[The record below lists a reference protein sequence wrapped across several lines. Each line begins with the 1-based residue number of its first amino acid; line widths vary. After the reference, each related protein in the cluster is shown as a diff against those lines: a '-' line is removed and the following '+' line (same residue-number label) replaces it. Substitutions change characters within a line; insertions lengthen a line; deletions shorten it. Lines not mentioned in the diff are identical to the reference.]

1 MNQVQKE
8 HRLLFDIS
16 TVIRTCLS
24 TLEKTDTDRIAVGKS
39 LHLFLEGSQ
48 KEAEIHIV
56 PEDILDSLLKGDLRY
71 CADILQQI
79 VYKYGQVYT
88 FPYMYLKSFSSDGK
102 LRKIN
107 LIEELEI
114 KEPEIKEPEIKEKK
128 QSKKQKFLT
137 FDKKI

>member
-1 MNQVQKE
+1 MENTMNQVQKE

-102 LRKIN
+102 LISFSNSYFFFIYFYLKYN
-107 LIEELEI
+107 LMF
-114 KEPEIKEPEIKEKK
+114 
-128 QSKKQKFLT
+128 QTNFLT
-137 FDKKI
+137 

>member
-1 MNQVQKE
+1 MLRYLATYMENTMNQVQKE

-56 PEDILDSLLKGDLRY
+56 PEDILDSLKKL
-71 CADILQQI
+71 IQQ
-79 VYKYGQVYT
+79 G
-88 FPYMYLKSFSSDGK
+88 G
-102 LRKIN
+102 
-107 LIEELEI
+107 IEY
-114 KEPEIKEPEIKEKK
+114 
-128 QSKKQKFLT
+128 
-137 FDKKI
+137 